1 MARRM
6 GQTARE
12 FVRSHFLITRHIRDY
27 LTLMILQDNP
37 GSRLIE
43 LL

>member
-1 MARRM
+1 M
-6 GQTARE
+6 GETARE
-12 FVRSHFLITRHIRDY
+12 FVRTHFLITRHVRDY

-43 LL
+43 L